1 VPGLPA
7 DAVCVTKARG
17 NFDGTSSAES
27 LTTYSL
33 RGATG
38 PIRPWYVRADL
49 TKHRVVVVDLGNLYP
64 DLLDV
69 TILGATDARGDGH
82 DLAFVALNHG
92 ASTDFVGVVEMSGTR
107 IVLATVIGGPNRG
120 RKVFAIGGSV
130 THGDGLTCA
139 RSQNA
144 ALLVASGFHTDD
156 GGKSYP
162 WTQTSY
168 RWSGLDLVV
177 DGSGSGSAT
186 SRSDSQLRDIGG
198 GLRCGPLAAI

>member
-1 VPGLPA
+1 MNQWSWAAAFIALLASSGCSPTASNSPSPSPSSPVAMNQTCDPSTHPTKQVPGLPA
-7 DAVCVTKARG
+7 DAVCVTTARG

-92 ASTDFVGVVEMSGTR
+92 ASTDWRPESRPQGVRHRRVGDTR
-107 IVLATVIGGPNRG
+107 R
-120 RKVFAIGGSV
+120 
-130 THGDGLTCA
+130 
-139 RSQNA
+139 
-144 ALLVASGFHTDD
+144 
-156 GGKSYP
+156 
-162 WTQTSY
+162 
-168 RWSGLDLVV
+168 
-177 DGSGSGSAT
+177 
-186 SRSDSQLRDIGG
+186 RSDLRA
-198 GLRCGPLAAI
+198 LAKCGAARRERIPH